1 MSISREEVLKIAHI
15 SRLSLEEHEIEPIVK
30 QLNEVLAYAQ
40 CVQELASE
48 LEWQPSNKNINIF
61 RSDEIHS
68 STPETVLSC
77 APEKEEQYFVVPRI
91 IDAK

>member
-15 SRLSLEEHEIEPIVK
+15 SRLSLQEHEIEPIVK

-40 CVQELASE
+40 CVQDLASE
-48 LEWQPSNKNINIF
+48 LEDQPSNKNVNVM
-61 RSDEIHS
+61 RSDVVQPSPAEA
-68 STPETVLSC
+68 VLAC
-77 APEKEEQYFVVPRI
+77 APEKEEHYFVVPRI

>member
-48 LEWQPSNKNINIF
+48 LEWQPSNKNVNML
-61 RSDEIHS
+61 RPDEIHPS
-68 STPETVLSC
+68 PSEAVLAC